1 MVEEI
6 IEEVED
12 DDSLSESSESEP
24 DSEQKKAS
32 VFNKVHTN
40 IIR

>member
-12 DDSLSESSESEP
+12 DDSMSESSESELDP
-24 DSEQKKAS
+24 EQKKVA